1 VDVDPEALEEGFA
14 GIAEQ
19 EQNRHNRIEEII
31 EPGMTRASTS
41 RSETTTW
48 AEA

>member
-31 EPGMTRASTS
+31 EPGMTRAFYLQVGDDDLG
-41 RSETTTW
+41 
-48 AEA
+48 